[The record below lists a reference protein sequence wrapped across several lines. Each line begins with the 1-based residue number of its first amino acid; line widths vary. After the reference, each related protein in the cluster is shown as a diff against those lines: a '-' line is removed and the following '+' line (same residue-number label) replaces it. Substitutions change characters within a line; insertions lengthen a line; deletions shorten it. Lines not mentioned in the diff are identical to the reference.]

1 MKQLTVISGKGGT
14 GKTTITA
21 AFASLAKNAIFADCD
36 CDAPDL
42 QLILKPEVVEEE
54 DYVGSA
60 VAVRE
65 VDCSKCGKCKEVCR
79 FDAIDEEMR
88 IVETKCEGCGACAFV
103 CPEDAIEMRKERTGT
118 VYSSQTRFGPMVHA
132 ELRIGEEASGKL
144 VTQVRKKA
152 QDLASDSD
160 LIIIDGSP
168 GIGCPVIA
176 SITGV
181 DAVLVVAEPTVTG
194 LYDMGRVLEVAEHFG
209 IPASVCVN
217 KYDINE
223 EKVKEIEKFC
233 RARGVPVL
241 GKLPYD
247 DVATKAMIN
256 EQTVIEHSN
265 SELSKRLKEV
275 WEKIELSLRGA
286 GG

>member
-42 QLILKPEVVEEE
+42 QLILKPEVLEKEE
-54 DYVGSA
+54 YIGSA
-60 VAVRE
+60 TAIRE
-65 VDCSKCGKCKEVCR
+65 VDCSKCGKCREVCR

-88 IVETKCEGCGACAFV
+88 IIETKCEGCGACAFV
-103 CPEDAIEMRKERTGT
+103 CPEGAIEMKKRVTGT
-118 VYSSQTRFGPMVHA
+118 VYRSRTRFGPMIHA

-144 VTQVRKKA
+144 VSHVRKKA
-152 QDLASDSD
+152 QELANDGD

-194 LYDMGRVLEVAEHFG
+194 LYDMERVLKVAEHFG
-209 IPASVCVN
+209 IPASVCIN
-217 KYDINE
+217 KHDINE
-223 EKVKEIEKFC
+223 EKTKEIETFC
-233 RARGVPVL
+233 RTRGVPVL

-256 EQTVIEHSN
+256 GQTVIEYSN
-265 SELSKRLKEV
+265 SELSRELKKV
-275 WEKIELSLRGA
+275 WEKVELFLRA